1 MSTADAVTRELA
13 WLTAVDD
20 LPSLLTDDGG
30 PWDVVDWWQGARFAR
45 DKHGLY
51 VDARDTGSVRTSSQR
66 IMPQYQFVLTL
77 YWPILAQG
85 PGGAGTSSKAL
96 IAETEQ
102 ANLDAAKDLVL
113 QRINGFPGDKTHGG
127 RFLSVAE
134 NPRKVTYTKADP
146 VEGVQQRELRSLF
159 TYRADDYEVNG

>member
-1 MSTADAVTRELA
+1 MSTSDAVARELA

-20 LPSLLTDDGG
+20 LPALLAGDGG
-30 PWDVVDWWQGARFAR
+30 PWAAVDWWQGARFAR

-51 VDARDTGSVRTSSQR
+51 LDARDVGSVRTSSQR

-77 YWPILAQG
+77 YWPILGQG
-85 PGGAGTSSKAL
+85 AAAGTSGKSL

-113 QRINGFPGDKTHGG
+113 QRINGPLGDKTHGG

-146 VEGVQQRELRSLF
+146 VEGVQQRELRSSF